1 MPHPSSD
8 RTSSRFESDHIF
20 FGLDLIFIK
29 IKVQVSSVRNGVCD
43 CMWEVLQYLRLDAIM
58 VGRVFDLSDF
68 KNNDIRNLA
77 IIAHVDH
84 GKTTLVDALLK
95 QGQVFRAHQQVG
107 ELIMDT
113 NPLERERGITIL
125 AKNASVSYDGVRIN
139 IIDTPGH
146 ADFSGEVE
154 RIMNMADGCLL
165 LVDAVDGP
173 MPQTTYV
180 LRQALQQN
188 VTPMVVINK
197 MDRPEARVAE
207 VVEMVQD
214 LFLELATTAE
224 QLEFPIIY
232 ASAKAGYATIDPD
245 SPGTDMA
252 PLFKAI
258 LESVP
263 APTGDPEAPV
273 QMLVAALDY
282 DNYLG
287 QVALGRVTRGT
298 LKLRDNVALLGRGDD
313 SSVHNL
319 ERIFVFRG
327 MERVEVPEAKA
338 GDIVALTGPEGVSIG
353 DTISSIDHPEALPS
367 IDIEEPTVRMTFGVS
382 TSPFMGKEGEHC
394 TSRNLRDR
402 LFRELRT
409 NVSLQVEPTA
419 SSDVFVV
426 AGRGELHLSILVE
439 TMRREQFEFQVSR
452 PEPVTKMI
460 DGKIHEPYEILNI
473 STSDEY
479 VGALTEYLSGRL
491 AQLRDMRYDE
501 NGYVHIEYKIPTRG
515 LIGFNSFFLR
525 TCRGDGLK
533 SSIFTS
539 YEPME
544 GEIKGQPGG
553 VLVASERGIAVTYGL
568 LNAQGRGDTFIDP
581 GTDVYEGMIIG
592 SHRRE
597 GDIEINVCKEKK
609 LTNMRSSTADVAK
622 RLNATV
628 IMSLEE
634 ALEFISDDELVEVTP
649 QNFRLRKMDLSALD
663 RKRTRRDGV
672 RSRD

>member
-1 MPHPSSD
+1 
-8 RTSSRFESDHIF
+8 
-20 FGLDLIFIK
+20 
-29 IKVQVSSVRNGVCD
+29 
-43 CMWEVLQYLRLDAIM
+43 
-58 VGRVFDLSDF
+58 
-68 KNNDIRNLA
+68 
-77 IIAHVDH
+77 
-84 GKTTLVDALLK
+84 
-95 QGQVFRAHQQVG
+95 FRAHQQVG
-107 ELIMDT
+107 ELMMDT

-125 AKNASVSYDGVRIN
+125 AKNASVTYQGVRIN

-197 MDRPEARVAE
+197 IDRAEARVAE
-207 VVEMVQD
+207 VEDMVQD
-214 LFLELATTAE
+214 LFLELATNAD
-224 QLEFPIIY
+224 QLEYPVLY
-232 ASAKAGYATIDPD
+232 TSAKGGYATADLAV
-245 SPGTDMA
+245 PGTDMS
-252 PLFKAI
+252 PLFDAI
-258 LESVP
+258 LKSVP
-263 APTGDPEAPV
+263 PPSGDPEAPL

-287 QVALGRVTRGT
+287 QVALGRITRGT
-298 LKLRDNVALLGRGDD
+298 LKLRDNVVILARGDV
-313 SSVHNL
+313 SSIHNL

-338 GDIVALTGPEGVSIG
+338 GDIVAITGPEGVSIG
-353 DTISSIDHPEALPS
+353 DTIASAEHPEALP
-367 IDIEEPTVRMTFGVS
+367 IINIEEPTVRMTFGVS
-382 TSPFMGKEGEHC
+382 TSPFMGKDGEHC
-394 TSRNLRDR
+394 TSRNLRER

-419 SSDVFVV
+419 NSDVFMV

-452 PEPVTKMI
+452 PEPVTKVI
-460 DGKIHEPYEILNI
+460 DGKIYEPYEILSI
-473 STSDEY
+473 STSNEY
-479 VGALTEYLSGRL
+479 VGALAEYLSGRL
-491 AQLRDMRYDE
+491 AQLRDMRYDD
-501 NGYVHIEYKIPTRG
+501 NGYVHLEYKIPTRG

-525 TCRGDGLK
+525 TCRGDGVK

-544 GEIKGQPGG
+544 GELKSQPGG
-553 VLVASERGIAVTYGL
+553 VLVASERGTAVTYGL
-568 LNAQGRGDTFIDP
+568 LNAQGRGETFIDP
-581 GTDVYEGMIIG
+581 GTDVYEGMIVG

-628 IMSLEE
+628 IMSLDE
-634 ALEFISDDELVEVTP
+634 ALEFLSDDELLEVTP
-649 QNFRLRKMDLSALD
+649 RNFRLRKMDLSALD
-663 RKRTRRDGV
+663 RKRTRREGV
-672 RSRD
+672 RARD

>member
-1 MPHPSSD
+1 MSTD
-8 RTSSRFESDHIF
+8 
-20 FGLDLIFIK
+20 
-29 IKVQVSSVRNGVCD
+29 Q
-43 CMWEVLQYLRLDAIM
+43 
-58 VGRVFDLSDF
+58 
-68 KNNDIRNLA
+68 NNFHNDGIRNLA

-95 QGQVFRAHQQVG
+95 QGQVFRANQQVG

-125 AKNASVSYDGVRIN
+125 AKNASVSYKGVRIN

-180 LRQALQQN
+180 LRQALQQG
-188 VTPMVVINK
+188 VIPMVVINK
-197 MDRPEARVAE
+197 IDRAEARVAE
-207 VVEMVQD
+207 VEEMVQD
-214 LFLELATTAE
+214 LFLELATNAE
-224 QLEFPIIY
+224 QLEFPVLY
-232 ASAKAGYATIDPD
+232 TSAKQGWATTDPEQ
-245 SPGTDMA
+245 PGTDMSPLFDAILKSVPPPSGDPAA
-252 PLFKAI
+252 PL
-258 LESVP
+258 
-263 APTGDPEAPV
+263 
-273 QMLVAALDY
+273 QMLVAALDH

-287 QVALGRVTRGT
+287 QVAVGRITRGT
-298 LKLRDNVALLGRGDD
+298 LKLRDTVTLLGRDAAPTN
-313 SSVHNL
+313 HNL

-327 MERVEVPEAKA
+327 MERVEVPEAQA
-338 GDIVALTGPEGVSIG
+338 GDIVAVTGPEGVSIG
-353 DTISSIDHPEALPS
+353 DTLASLETPEALPA
-367 IDIEEPTVRMTFGVS
+367 IVIEEPTVRMTFGVS
-382 TSPFMGKEGEHC
+382 TSPFMGKEGDHC
-394 TSRNLRDR
+394 TSRNLHER
-402 LFRELRT
+402 LFKELRT
-409 NVSLQVEPTA
+409 NVSLQVETTS

-452 PEPVTKMI
+452 PEPVTKVI

-473 STSDEY
+473 STNDEY

-491 AQLRDMRYDE
+491 AQLRDMRYDD
-501 NGYVHIEYKIPTRG
+501 NGYVHMEYKIPTRG

-525 TCRGDGLK
+525 TTRGDGVK
-533 SSIFTS
+533 SSTFVS

-544 GEIKGQPGG
+544 GEIKTQPGG
-553 VLVASERGIAVTYGL
+553 VLVASERGVAVTYGL
-568 LNAQGRGDTFIDP
+568 LNAQGRGETFIDP
-581 GTDVYEGMIIG
+581 GTMVYEGMIVG

-628 IMSLEE
+628 NLSLEE
-634 ALEFISDDELVEVTP
+634 ALEFISDDELLEVTP
-649 QNFRLRKMDLSALD
+649 LSYRLRKAQLSALD
-663 RKRTRRDGV
+663 RKRHRREGA
-672 RSRD
+672 RARD

>member
-1 MPHPSSD
+1 M
-8 RTSSRFESDHIF
+8 
-20 FGLDLIFIK
+20 
-29 IKVQVSSVRNGVCD
+29 VCGVKT
-43 CMWEVLQYLRLDAIM
+43 
-58 VGRVFDLSDF
+58 LSNF
-68 KNNDIRNLA
+68 QHNNIRNLA

-95 QGQVFRAHQQVG
+95 QGQVFRANQEVG
-107 ELIMDT
+107 ELIMDS

-125 AKNASVSYDGVRIN
+125 AKNASVSYGGVRIN

-180 LRQALQQN
+180 LRQALDQN

-197 MDRPEARVAE
+197 IDRPESRVAE
-207 VVEMVQD
+207 VLEMVQD
-214 LFLELATTAE
+214 LFLELANTAE
-224 QLEFPIIY
+224 QLEFPVIY
-232 ASAKAGYATIDPD
+232 TSAKAGYATTDPNVR
-245 SPGTDMA
+245 GEDMS
-252 PLFKAI
+252 PLFDAI
-258 LESVP
+258 IESVP
-263 APTGDPEAPV
+263 PPEGDPDAPM
-273 QMLVAALDY
+273 QMLVAALAY

-287 QVALGRVTRGT
+287 QVSLGRITRGT
-298 LKLRDNVALLGRGDD
+298 VKLRDNVALLGRNDAI
-313 SSVHNL
+313 STHPL
-319 ERIFVFRG
+319 ERIFVYRG
-327 MERVEVPEAKA
+327 MERVEVPEARA

-353 DTISSIDHPEALPS
+353 DTLASVEQPEALPS
-367 IDIEEPTVRMTFGVS
+367 IEIDEPTVRMTFGVS

-409 NVSLQVEPTA
+409 NVSLQVETTP

-452 PEPVTKMI
+452 PEPVTKMV

-473 STSDEY
+473 STNEEY
-479 VGALTEYLSGRL
+479 VGPLTEYLSGRL
-491 AQLRDMRYDE
+491 ATLRDMRYDE
-501 NGYVHIEYKIPTRG
+501 NGYVHLEYKIPTRG

-525 TCRGDGLK
+525 TCRGDGVK
-533 SSIFTS
+533 SSVFTS
-539 YEPME
+539 FEPME
-544 GEIKGQPGG
+544 GQIKEQPGG
-553 VLVASERGIAVTYGL
+553 VLVASERGMAVTYGL
-568 LNAQGRGDTFIDP
+568 LNAQGRGDTFVDP
-581 GTDVYEGMIIG
+581 GTQVYEGMIVG

-622 RLNATV
+622 RLNAT
-628 IMSLEE
+628 INMSLEE
-634 ALEFISDDELVEVTP
+634 ALEFISDDELLEVTP
-649 QNFRLRKMDLSALD
+649 QSYRLRKMALSALD
-663 RKRTRRDGV
+663 RKRVRRGDGA
-672 RSRD
+672 RARD

>member
-1 MPHPSSD
+1 M
-8 RTSSRFESDHIF
+8 
-20 FGLDLIFIK
+20 
-29 IKVQVSSVRNGVCD
+29 
-43 CMWEVLQYLRLDAIM
+43 
-58 VGRVFDLSDF
+58 SDF

-125 AKNASVSYDGVRIN
+125 AKNASVSYEGVRIN

-214 LFLELATTAE
+214 LFLELATNAD

-232 ASAKAGYATIDPD
+232 TSAKGGYATTDPD
-245 SPGTDMA
+245 VTGTDMA
-252 PLFKAI
+252 PLFAAI

-263 APTGDPEAPV
+263 APTGDPDAPV

-287 QVALGRVTRGT
+287 QVALGRITRGT
-298 LKLRDNVALLGRGDD
+298 LKLRDNVALLGRGNE

-327 MERVEVPEAKA
+327 MERVEVPEANA

-353 DTISSIDHPEALPS
+353 DTISSIEHPEALPS

-409 NVSLQVEPTA
+409 NVSLQVEPTS

-452 PEPVTKMI
+452 PEPVTKVI

-473 STSDEY
+473 STDDEY

-491 AQLRDMRYDE
+491 AQLRDMRYDD
-501 NGYVHIEYKIPTRG
+501 NGYVHMEYKIPTRG

-553 VLVASERGIAVTYGL
+553 VLVASERGTAVTYGL

-649 QNFRLRKMDLSALD
+649 RNFRLRKMDLSALD

-672 RSRD
+672 RTRD

>member
-1 MPHPSSD
+1 MS
-8 RTSSRFESDHIF
+8 TE
-20 FGLDLIFIK
+20 
-29 IKVQVSSVRNGVCD
+29 RNNHN
-43 CMWEVLQYLRLDAIM
+43 
-58 VGRVFDLSDF
+58 
-68 KNNDIRNLA
+68 NNDIRNLA

-125 AKNASVSYDGVRIN
+125 AKNASVTYQGVRIN

-197 MDRPEARVAE
+197 IDRPEARVAE
-207 VVEMVQD
+207 VEDMVQD
-214 LFLELATTAE
+214 LFLELATNAD
-224 QLEFPIIY
+224 QLEYPVIY
-232 ASAKAGYATIDPD
+232 ASANGGYATADPAT
-245 SPGTDMA
+245 PGTDMS
-252 PLFKAI
+252 PLFEAI
-258 LESVP
+258 LRLVP
-263 APTGDPEAPV
+263 PPTGDPDAPL

-298 LKLRDNVALLGRGDD
+298 LKLRDNVALLARGEE
-313 SSVHNL
+313 SSIHNL

-338 GDIVALTGPEGVSIG
+338 GDIVAITGPEGVSIG
-353 DTISSIDHPEALPS
+353 DTIASLEHPEALPV

-382 TSPFMGKEGEHC
+382 TSPFMGKDGEHC

-409 NVSLQVEPTA
+409 NVSLQVDPTP

-452 PEPVTKMI
+452 PEPVTKVI
-460 DGKIHEPYEILNI
+460 DGKIYEPYEILNI

-479 VGALTEYLSGRL
+479 MGALSEYLSGRL

-501 NGYVHIEYKIPTRG
+501 NGYVHLEYKIPTRG
-515 LIGFNSFFLR
+515 LIGFNSFFVR
-525 TCRGDGLK
+525 TCRGDGVK
-533 SSIFTS
+533 SSIFTA

-544 GEIKGQPGG
+544 GEIKSQPGG
-553 VLVASERGIAVTYGL
+553 VLVASERGTAVTYGL

-581 GTDVYEGMIIG
+581 GTDVYEGMIVG

-634 ALEFISDDELVEVTP
+634 ALEFLSDDELLEVTP
-649 QNFRLRKMDLSALD
+649 RNFRLRKMDLSALD

-672 RSRD
+672 RTRD

>member
-1 MPHPSSD
+1 MS
-8 RTSSRFESDHIF
+8 TE
-20 FGLDLIFIK
+20 
-29 IKVQVSSVRNGVCD
+29 RNNHN
-43 CMWEVLQYLRLDAIM
+43 
-58 VGRVFDLSDF
+58 
-68 KNNDIRNLA
+68 NNDIRNLA

-125 AKNASVSYDGVRIN
+125 AKNASVTYQGVRIN

-197 MDRPEARVAE
+197 IDRPEARVAE
-207 VVEMVQD
+207 VEDMVQD
-214 LFLELATTAE
+214 LFLELATNAD
-224 QLEFPIIY
+224 QLEYPVIY
-232 ASAKAGYATIDPD
+232 ASAKGGYATADPAT
-245 SPGTDMA
+245 PGTDMS
-252 PLFKAI
+252 PLFEAI
-258 LESVP
+258 LRLVP
-263 APTGDPEAPV
+263 PPTGDPDAPL

-298 LKLRDNVALLGRGDD
+298 LKLRDNVALLARGEE
-313 SSVHNL
+313 SSIHNL

-338 GDIVALTGPEGVSIG
+338 GDIVAITGPEGVSIG
-353 DTISSIDHPEALPS
+353 DTIASLEHPEALPV

-382 TSPFMGKEGEHC
+382 TSPFMGKDGEHC

-409 NVSLQVEPTA
+409 NVSLQVDPTP

-452 PEPVTKMI
+452 PEPVTKVI
-460 DGKIHEPYEILNI
+460 DGKIYEPYEILNI

-479 VGALTEYLSGRL
+479 MGALSEYLSGRL

-501 NGYVHIEYKIPTRG
+501 NGYVHLEYKIPTRG
-515 LIGFNSFFLR
+515 LIGFNSFFVR

-533 SSIFTS
+533 SSIFTA

-544 GEIKGQPGG
+544 GEIKSQPGG
-553 VLVASERGIAVTYGL
+553 VLVASERGTAVTYGL

-581 GTDVYEGMIIG
+581 GTDVYEGMIVG

-634 ALEFISDDELVEVTP
+634 ALEFLSDDELLEVTP
-649 QNFRLRKMDLSALD
+649 RNFRLRKMDLSALD

-672 RSRD
+672 RTRD

>member
-1 MPHPSSD
+1 MGN
-8 RTSSRFESDHIF
+8 F
-20 FGLDLIFIK
+20 
-29 IKVQVSSVRNGVCD
+29 Q
-43 CMWEVLQYLRLDAIM
+43 
-58 VGRVFDLSDF
+58 
-68 KNNDIRNLA
+68 NNDIRNLA

-125 AKNASVSYDGVRIN
+125 AKNASVAYKGVRIN

-180 LRQALQQN
+180 LRQALRQN
-188 VTPMVVINK
+188 VIPMVVINK
-197 MDRPEARVAE
+197 IDRPEARVAE
-207 VVEMVQD
+207 VEEMVQD
-214 LFLELATTAE
+214 LFLELATNAE
-224 QLEFPIIY
+224 QLEYPVIY
-232 ASAKAGYATIDPD
+232 TSAKSGYATTDLAVE
-245 SPGTDMA
+245 GTDMS
-252 PLFKAI
+252 PLFDAV

-263 APTGDPEAPV
+263 APTGDPDAPL

-298 LKLRDNVALLGRGDD
+298 LKLRDNVALLARDEQT
-313 SSVHNL
+313 SAHNL

-327 MERVEVPEAKA
+327 MERVEVPEATA
-338 GDIVALTGPEGVSIG
+338 GDIVAITGPEGVSIG
-353 DTISSIDHPEALPS
+353 DTIASLENPEAMPV

-382 TSPFMGKEGEHC
+382 TSPFMGKEGDHC

-409 NVSLQVEPTA
+409 NVSLQVEQTS

-452 PEPVTKMI
+452 PEPVTKVI
-460 DGKIHEPYEILNI
+460 DGKIYEPYEILNI
-473 STSDEY
+473 STNEEY

-491 AQLRDMRYDE
+491 AHLRDMRYDE
-501 NGYVHIEYKIPTRG
+501 NGYVHMEYKIPTRG

-525 TCRGDGLK
+525 ICRGDGLK
-533 SSIFTS
+533 SSAFTA

-544 GEIKGQPGG
+544 GEIKAQPGG
-553 VLVASERGIAVTYGL
+553 VLVASERGVAVTYGL
-568 LNAQGRGDTFIDP
+568 LNAQGRGETFVDP
-581 GTDVYEGMIIG
+581 GTQVYEGMIVG

-634 ALEFISDDELVEVTP
+634 ALEFISDDELLEVTP
-649 QNFRLRKMDLSALD
+649 KNYRLRKMDLSALD

-672 RSRD
+672 RARD

>member
-1 MPHPSSD
+1 MG
-8 RTSSRFESDHIF
+8 TE
-20 FGLDLIFIK
+20 
-29 IKVQVSSVRNGVCD
+29 RNNH
-43 CMWEVLQYLRLDAIM
+43 
-58 VGRVFDLSDF
+58 
-68 KNNDIRNLA
+68 NNNNIRNLA

-125 AKNASVSYDGVRIN
+125 AKNASVTYQGVRIN

-197 MDRPEARVAE
+197 IDRPEARVAE
-207 VVEMVQD
+207 VEDMVQD
-214 LFLELATTAE
+214 LFLELATNAD
-224 QLEFPIIY
+224 QLEYPVIY
-232 ASAKAGYATIDPD
+232 ASAKGGYATADPAT
-245 SPGTDMA
+245 PGTDMS
-252 PLFKAI
+252 PLFEAI
-258 LESVP
+258 LRLVP
-263 APTGDPEAPV
+263 PPTGDPDAPL

-298 LKLRDNVALLGRGDD
+298 LKLRDNVALLARGEEP
-313 SSVHNL
+313 STHNL

-338 GDIVALTGPEGVSIG
+338 GDIVAITGPEGVSIG
-353 DTISSIDHPEALPS
+353 DTIASLEHPEALPV

-382 TSPFMGKEGEHC
+382 TSPFMGKDGEHC

-409 NVSLQVEPTA
+409 NVSLQVDPTP

-452 PEPVTKMI
+452 PEPVTKVI
-460 DGKIHEPYEILNI
+460 DGKIYEPYEILNI

-479 VGALTEYLSGRL
+479 MGALSEYLSGRL

-501 NGYVHIEYKIPTRG
+501 NGYVHLEYKIPTRG
-515 LIGFNSFFLR
+515 LIGFNSFFVR
-525 TCRGDGLK
+525 TCRGDGVK

-544 GEIKGQPGG
+544 GEIKSQPGG
-553 VLVASERGIAVTYGL
+553 VLVASERGTAVTYGL

-581 GTDVYEGMIIG
+581 GTDVYEGMIVG

-634 ALEFISDDELVEVTP
+634 ALEFLSDDELLEVTP
-649 QNFRLRKMDLSALD
+649 RNFRLRKMDLSALD

-672 RSRD
+672 RTRD

>member
-1 MPHPSSD
+1 MS
-8 RTSSRFESDHIF
+8 TE
-20 FGLDLIFIK
+20 
-29 IKVQVSSVRNGVCD
+29 RNNHN
-43 CMWEVLQYLRLDAIM
+43 
-58 VGRVFDLSDF
+58 
-68 KNNDIRNLA
+68 NNDIRNLA

-125 AKNASVSYDGVRIN
+125 AKNASVTYQGVRIN

-197 MDRPEARVAE
+197 IDRPEARVAE
-207 VVEMVQD
+207 VEDMVQD
-214 LFLELATTAE
+214 LFLELATNAD
-224 QLEFPIIY
+224 QLEYPVIY
-232 ASAKAGYATIDPD
+232 ASAKGGYATADPAT
-245 SPGTDMA
+245 PGTDMS
-252 PLFKAI
+252 PLFEAI
-258 LESVP
+258 LRLVP
-263 APTGDPEAPV
+263 PPTGDPDAPL

-298 LKLRDNVALLGRGDD
+298 LKLRDNVALLARGEE
-313 SSVHNL
+313 SSIHNL

-338 GDIVALTGPEGVSIG
+338 GDIVAITGPEGVSIG
-353 DTISSIDHPEALPS
+353 DTIASLEHPEALPV

-382 TSPFMGKEGEHC
+382 TSPFMGKDGEHC

-409 NVSLQVEPTA
+409 NVSLQVDPTP

-452 PEPVTKMI
+452 PEPVTKVI
-460 DGKIHEPYEILNI
+460 DGKIYEPYEILNI

-479 VGALTEYLSGRL
+479 MGALSEYLSGRL

-501 NGYVHIEYKIPTRG
+501 NGYVHLEYKIPTRG
-515 LIGFNSFFLR
+515 LIGFNSFFVR
-525 TCRGDGLK
+525 TCRGDGVK
-533 SSIFTS
+533 SSIFTA

-544 GEIKGQPGG
+544 GEIKSQPGG
-553 VLVASERGIAVTYGL
+553 VLVASERGTAVTYGL

-581 GTDVYEGMIIG
+581 GTDVYEGMIVG

-634 ALEFISDDELVEVTP
+634 ALEFLSDDELLEVTP
-649 QNFRLRKMDLSALD
+649 RNFRLRKMALSALA

-672 RSRD
+672 RTRD

>member
-1 MPHPSSD
+1 MVAEYVKSNNIIGRMLSW
-8 RTSSRFESDHIF
+8 SV
-20 FGLDLIFIK
+20 GL
-29 IKVQVSSVRNGVCD
+29 
-43 CMWEVLQYLRLDAIM
+43 
-58 VGRVFDLSDF
+58 FDLNGF
-68 KNNDIRNLA
+68 ENNDIRNLA

-180 LRQALQQN
+180 LRQALQQS

-214 LFLELATTAE
+214 LFLELATSAE

-232 ASAKAGYATIDPD
+232 ASAKSGYATTDPAVL
-245 SPGTDMA
+245 GTDMA

-263 APTGDPEAPV
+263 PPTGDPNAPL

-298 LKLRDNVALLGRGDD
+298 LKLRDNVALLGRGGE

-353 DTISSIDHPEALPS
+353 DTLSSIEHPEALPT

-409 NVSLQVEPTA
+409 NVSLQVEPTS

-452 PEPVTKMI
+452 PEPVTKVI

-473 STSDEY
+473 STHDEY

-491 AQLRDMRYDE
+491 AQLLDMRYDD
-501 NGYVHIEYKIPTRG
+501 NSYVHMEYKIPTRG

-553 VLVASERGIAVTYGL
+553 VLVASERGTSVTYGL

-581 GTDVYEGMIIG
+581 GTDVYEGMIVG

-672 RSRD
+672 RARD

>member
-1 MPHPSSD
+1 LS
-8 RTSSRFESDHIF
+8 TE
-20 FGLDLIFIK
+20 
-29 IKVQVSSVRNGVCD
+29 RNNH
-43 CMWEVLQYLRLDAIM
+43 
-58 VGRVFDLSDF
+58 
-68 KNNDIRNLA
+68 NNNGIRNLA

-125 AKNASVSYDGVRIN
+125 AKNASVTYQGVRIN

-197 MDRPEARVAE
+197 IDRPEARVAE
-207 VVEMVQD
+207 VEDMVQD
-214 LFLELATTAE
+214 LFLELATNAD
-224 QLEFPIIY
+224 QLEYPVIY
-232 ASAKAGYATIDPD
+232 ASAKGGYATADPAT
-245 SPGTDMA
+245 PGTDMS
-252 PLFKAI
+252 PLFEAI
-258 LESVP
+258 LRLVP
-263 APTGDPEAPV
+263 PPTGDPDAPL

-298 LKLRDNVALLGRGDD
+298 LKLRDNVALLARGEE
-313 SSVHNL
+313 SSIHNL

-338 GDIVALTGPEGVSIG
+338 GDIVAITGPEGVSIG
-353 DTISSIDHPEALPS
+353 DTIASLEHPEALPV

-382 TSPFMGKEGEHC
+382 TSPFMGKDGEHC

-409 NVSLQVEPTA
+409 NVSLQVDPTP

-452 PEPVTKMI
+452 PEPVTKVI
-460 DGKIHEPYEILNI
+460 DGKIYEPYEILNI

-479 VGALTEYLSGRL
+479 MGALSEYLSGRL

-501 NGYVHIEYKIPTRG
+501 NGYVHLEYKIPTRG
-515 LIGFNSFFLR
+515 LIGFNSFFVR
-525 TCRGDGLK
+525 TCRGDGVK

-544 GEIKGQPGG
+544 GEIKSQPGG
-553 VLVASERGIAVTYGL
+553 VLVASERGTAVTYGL

-581 GTDVYEGMIIG
+581 GTDVYEGMIVG

-634 ALEFISDDELVEVTP
+634 ALEFLSDDELLEVTP
-649 QNFRLRKMDLSALD
+649 RNFRLRKMDLSALD

-672 RSRD
+672 RTRD

>member
-1 MPHPSSD
+1 M
-8 RTSSRFESDHIF
+8 SDH
-20 FGLDLIFIK
+20 
-29 IKVQVSSVRNGVCD
+29 S
-43 CMWEVLQYLRLDAIM
+43 
-58 VGRVFDLSDF
+58 
-68 KNNDIRNLA
+68 
-77 IIAHVDH
+77 
-84 GKTTLVDALLK
+84 LVDALLK

-125 AKNASVSYDGVRIN
+125 AKNASVTYQGVRIN

-197 MDRPEARVAE
+197 IDRPEARVAE
-207 VVEMVQD
+207 VEDMVQD
-214 LFLELATTAE
+214 LFLELATNAD
-224 QLEFPIIY
+224 QLEYPVIN
-232 ASAKAGYATIDPD
+232 ASAKGGYATADPAT
-245 SPGTDMA
+245 PGTDMS
-252 PLFKAI
+252 PLFEAI
-258 LESVP
+258 LRLVP
-263 APTGDPEAPV
+263 PPTGDPDAPL

-298 LKLRDNVALLGRGDD
+298 LKLRDNVALLARGEE
-313 SSVHNL
+313 SSIHNL

-338 GDIVALTGPEGVSIG
+338 GDIVAITGPEGVSIG
-353 DTISSIDHPEALPS
+353 DTIASLEHPEALPV
-367 IDIEEPTVRMTFGVS
+367 IDIEAPTVRMTFGVS
-382 TSPFMGKEGEHC
+382 TSPFMGKDGEHC

-409 NVSLQVEPTA
+409 NVSLQVDPTP

-452 PEPVTKMI
+452 PEPVTKVI

-479 VGALTEYLSGRL
+479 MGALSEYLSGRL

-501 NGYVHIEYKIPTRG
+501 NGYVHLEYKIPTRG
-515 LIGFNSFFLR
+515 LIGFNSFFVR
-525 TCRGDGLK
+525 TCRGDGVK
-533 SSIFTS
+533 SSIFTA

-544 GEIKGQPGG
+544 GEIKSQPGG
-553 VLVASERGIAVTYGL
+553 VLVASERGTAVTYGL

-581 GTDVYEGMIIG
+581 GTDVYEGMIVG

-634 ALEFISDDELVEVTP
+634 ALEFLSDDELLEVTP
-649 QNFRLRKMDLSALD
+649 RNFRLRKMDLSALD

-672 RSRD
+672 RTRD